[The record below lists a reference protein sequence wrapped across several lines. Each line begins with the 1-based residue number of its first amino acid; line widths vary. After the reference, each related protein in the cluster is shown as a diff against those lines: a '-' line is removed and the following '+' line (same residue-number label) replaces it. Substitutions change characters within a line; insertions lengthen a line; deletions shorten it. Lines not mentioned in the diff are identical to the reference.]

1 MTEKTATG
9 ETRNPRPFAG
19 HPLLDRVGH
28 TPLIRLQRIW
38 PADSPVEVY
47 VKAEGF
53 NPGGSVKD
61 RPALYIVADA
71 LERGLLQGRRIL
83 DATSGNTGIAYAMI
97 GAALGIGVTLCLPSN
112 ASIERQRMLR
122 AFGAEVILTD
132 PLEGTEGARHLAR
145 ELAERHP
152 DLYWWADQYNNP
164 ANPRAHRETTG
175 PEIWEQTGG
184 RVTHFV
190 AGVGTSGTLMGTGSY
205 LKSRNPAIRVISVE
219 PLEALH
225 GLEGLKNMEAAEVP
239 GIYDP
244 SWLDGRLYVPTEE
257 AYAMVRRLAREEG
270 ILAGGS
276 GGANVVA
283 ALRVASQ
290 LQEGVVVTLLPDNG
304 TRYLSTAIWQGV

>member
-1 MTEKTATG
+1 MKPAAFAEQRHAS
-9 ETRNPRPFAG
+9 RPFAG
-19 HPLLDRVGH
+19 HPLLDRIGL
-28 TPLIRLQRIW
+28 TPLIRLQRVW
-38 PADSPVEVY
+38 PGDGPVEVY

-61 RPALYIVADA
+61 RPALYMVADA
-71 LERGLLQGRRIL
+71 LEHGRLRGRRIL
-83 DATSGNTGIAYAMI
+83 DATSGNTGIAFAMI
-97 GAALGIGVTLCLPSN
+97 GAALGIGVTLCVPSN

-132 PLEGTEGARHLAR
+132 PLEGTEGARRVAR

-152 DLYWWADQYNNP
+152 DRFWWADQYNNP

-175 PEIWEQTGG
+175 PEVWQQTAG
-184 RVTHFV
+184 RITHFV
-190 AGVGTSGTLMGTGSY
+190 AGVGTGGTLMGTGSF
-205 LKSRNPAIRVISVE
+205 LKARNPAVQVVGVE
-219 PLEALH
+219 PLEVLH
-225 GLEGLKNMEAAEVP
+225 GLEGLKNMQAAEVP

-244 SWLDGRLYVPTEE
+244 SWLDGHLRVSTEE

-283 ALRVASQ
+283 ALRVAAG
-290 LQEGVVVTLLPDNG
+290 LREGVVVTLLPDSG
-304 TRYLSTAIWQGV
+304 TRYLSTPIWQEP

>member
-1 MTEKTATG
+1 MTRSTTG
-9 ETRNPRPFAG
+9 ETKASRPFAG
-19 HPLLDRVGH
+19 HPLLDQVGG
-28 TPLIRLQRIW
+28 TPLIRLQRVW
-38 PADSPVEVY
+38 PADSAVEVY

-71 LERGLLQGRRIL
+71 MERGLLRGRRIL

-132 PLEGTEGARHLAR
+132 PLEGTEGARHMAW

-152 DLYWWADQYNNP
+152 DRYWWADQYNNP

-175 PEIWEQTGG
+175 PEIWQQTQG
-184 RVTHFV
+184 RITHFV

-205 LKSRNPAIRVISVE
+205 LKSRNPAIQVIGVE

-225 GLEGLKNMEAAEVP
+225 GLEGLKNMEAAELP
-239 GIYDP
+239 GIFDP

-270 ILAGGS
+270 LLAGGS

-290 LQEGVVVTLLPDNG
+290 LREGVVVTLLPDNG